1 MITRDIERGF
11 ETANGG
17 RGMGFEGRVAIVTG
31 AGQGIG
37 EAYARG
43 LAAQGA
49 TVVVAD
55 IHEPNAKHVA
65 EDINAAAAGGGGGK
79 ALACY
84 VDVADPASAEALAA
98 TTLDAFGRL
107 DHLVNNAAIYGGM
120 RTEPLMTVDLDYYH
134 GFMEV
139 NLNGALIVTR
149 ACHRA
154 LAADGGGSIV
164 NQSSTAAWMA
174 GGYYSVAKAAL
185 NSLTVSL
192 AHELASRNVRVN
204 AIAPGP
210 TDTGATRSVVP
221 EAFLEPLV
229 QSLALKR
236 LGTPGDLVGACL
248 FLLSDEASWLTGH
261 VLAVDGG
268 QIVRI

>member
-1 MITRDIERGF
+1 
-11 ETANGG
+11 
-17 RGMGFEGRVAIVTG
+17 
-31 AGQGIG
+31 
-37 EAYARG
+37 
-43 LAAQGA
+43 
-49 TVVVAD
+49 
-55 IHEPNAKHVA
+55 
-65 EDINAAAAGGGGGK
+65 
-79 ALACY
+79 
-84 VDVADPASAEALAA
+84 
-98 TTLDAFGRL
+98 
-107 DHLVNNAAIYGGM
+107 
-120 RTEPLMTVDLDYYH
+120 
-134 GFMEV
+134 
-139 NLNGALIVTR
+139 
-149 ACHRA
+149 
-154 LAADGGGSIV
+154 
-164 NQSSTAAWMA
+164 
-174 GGYYSVAKAAL
+174 VAKAAL

>member
-1 MITRDIERGF
+1 
-11 ETANGG
+11 
-17 RGMGFEGRVAIVTG
+17 MGFEGRVAIVTG

-55 IHEPNAKHVA
+55 IHEPNAEHVA
-65 EDINAAAAGGGGGK
+65 EEINAGGGPGK
-79 ALACY
+79 ALACC
-84 VDVADPASAEALAA
+84 VDVADPASAETLAA

-185 NSLTVSL
+185 NSLTVNL